1 MSIALSRINIC
12 KNIKIWNFH
21 LYRTLHDSSLKLFF
35 TVIHHLCN
43 SLNSLLLKKLIWARI
58 TNPHHS
64 LFSSGFYQS
73 DWGFL
78 YDQPP
83 LVLETF
89 PLVTDGLVE
98 TYFVPGP
105 LGLWHQEVS
114 SCYGDPCHWNPLKI
128 KLKDGSCT
136 QTCAPNKDFFFF
148 SFIFFSIFDNS
159 QQCQYS
165 TNIAAYKKSQDPS
178 TQCGFINMLHLESQG
193 CSQSQTFTA
202 WSMSATLS
210 SLTVQ
215 AIGPFLALLIVMI
228 LCKSHTLHI

>member
-64 LFSSGFYQS
+64 LFSSGFCQS

-136 QTCAPNKDFFFF
+136 QTCAPNKDFFLFPLF
-148 SFIFFSIFDNS
+148 SF
-159 QQCQYS
+159 
-165 TNIAAYKKSQDPS
+165 P
-178 TQCGFINMLHLESQG
+178 
-193 CSQSQTFTA
+193 
-202 WSMSATLS
+202 
-210 SLTVQ
+210 SLTIHSNANILQ
-215 AIGPFLALLIVMI
+215 TLLLTRSHRIHLPSMALLICCTLSLKKSVSHKHLLLD
-228 LCKSHTLHI
+228 LCQQHSQALLSRPLPLS